1 MQLVEFVVKRKN
13 YELIS
18 LAKAELAYA
27 RFFRFFLF
35 FKFFD
40 K

>member
-1 MQLVEFVVKRKN
+1 MQLVEFVVKRN

-35 FKFFD
+35 FKFFN